1 MTLTSLS
8 WGLHPP
14 SWTQPLCLSLAHRFC
29 SLELSLKEW
38 WSPVKWQPRMES
50 LTLGWLPGLTLAVTC
65 QCGLAWWLWDLI
77 VNLIWGVDFHLT
89 VMIWIFLELFSVF
102 SLPCSSGG
110 GGMWDPFASSSPSE
124 RAVLFL
130 LGIEGEHFPASADIC
145 LICKG
150 FLSST
155 GLGAERW
162 GKA

>member
-8 WGLHPP
+8 WGLHLP
-14 SWTQPLCLSLAHRFC
+14 SWTQQLCLSLAHGFC

-38 WSPVKWQPRMES
+38 RSPVKWQPCTEPP
-50 LTLGWLPGLTLAVTC
+50 TLGWLPGLTLAVTC

-77 VNLIWGVDFHLT
+77 INLIWGVDFHLA
-89 VMIWIFLELFSVF
+89 VMIWIFLEFVSMF
-102 SLPCSSGG
+102 SLPCASGG
-110 GGMWDPFASSSPSE
+110 SGKWDPFASSSPS
-124 RAVLFL
+124 LFL
-130 LGIEGEHFPASADIC
+130 LGIEAEYFPASADIC
-145 LICKG
+145 LTCKH